1 MKTVL
6 YPASERG
13 HFDFG
18 WLNTYHTFSF
28 GQYYEPSRMN
38 FGALRVLNDDTV
50 APGEGFGTHPHKN
63 MEIISIPLEGVIMH
77 RDSMGHEEGIKPG
90 EIQVMSAGT
99 GITHSEFNGSSTND
113 LKFLQL
119 WIIPEHANVTPRYE
133 QAHIEPLTPNEI
145 KTVIGPQG
153 AGTPLWINQQAWL
166 SLARISNNGVVTYT
180 RQRSDS
186 GVFLF
191 VTDGGVEVAGST
203 ESVSLSMRD
212 GLGIMDE
219 NVLTFTSNADA
230 HVIVIEVPL
239 L

>member
-6 YPASERG
+6 FPASERG

-50 APGEGFGTHPHKN
+50 APGEGFGTHPHRN

-77 RDSMGHEEGIKPG
+77 RDSMGYEEGIKPG

-119 WIIPEHANVTPRYE
+119 WIIPERANVEPRYE
-133 QAHIEPLTPNEI
+133 QTHIEPLAPNEI
-145 KTVIGPQG
+145 ITVIGPRES
-153 AGTPLWINQQAWL
+153 GTPLWINQQAWL
-166 SLARISNNGVVTYT
+166 SMARTASDGVVTYT
-180 RQRSDS
+180 KQRDDS
-186 GVFLF
+186 GVFVF
-191 VTDGGVEVAGST
+191 VTDGSVDVAGETS
-203 ESVSLSMRD
+203 SILLSKRD
-212 GLGIMDE
+212 GVGFMDAD
-219 NVLTFTSNADA
+219 VLTFTSKVDA

>member
-6 YPASERG
+6 FPASERG

-50 APGEGFGTHPHKN
+50 APGEGFGTHPHRN

-77 RDSMGHEEGIKPG
+77 RDSMGYEEGIKPG

-119 WIIPEHANVTPRYE
+119 WIIPERANVEPRYE
-133 QAHIEPLTPNEI
+133 QTHIEPLAPNEI
-145 KTVIGPQG
+145 ITVIGPRESG
-153 AGTPLWINQQAWL
+153 NPLWINQQAWL
-166 SLARISNNGVVTYT
+166 SIARTASNGTVTYT
-180 RQRSDS
+180 KQRGDS
-186 GVFLF
+186 GVFVF
-191 VTDGGVEVAGST
+191 VTDGSVDVAGETS
-203 ESVSLSMRD
+203 SISLSKRD
-212 GLGIMDE
+212 GVGFMDAD
-219 NVLTFTSNADA
+219 VLTFTSKIDA

>member
-6 YPASERG
+6 FPASERG

-50 APGEGFGTHPHKN
+50 APGEGFGTHPHRN

-77 RDSMGHEEGIKPG
+77 RDSMGYEEGIKPG

-119 WIIPEHANVTPRYE
+119 WIIPERANVEPRYE
-133 QAHIEPLTPNEI
+133 QTHIEPLAPNEI
-145 KTVIGPQG
+145 ITVIGPRESG
-153 AGTPLWINQQAWL
+153 NPLWINQQAWL
-166 SLARISNNGVVTYT
+166 SMARTASNGTVTYT
-180 RQRSDS
+180 KQRGDS
-186 GVFLF
+186 GVFVF
-191 VTDGGVEVAGST
+191 VTDGSVDVAGETS
-203 ESVSLSMRD
+203 SISLSKRD
-212 GLGIMDE
+212 GVGFMDAD
-219 NVLTFTSNADA
+219 VLTFTSKIDA